1 VKTTPD
7 QASPAELR
15 AATMAGIRWFTT
27 ARLGVE
33 IAAFSSSV
41 ILARLIPPAEFG
53 RAAVGLFVVIMAG
66 VIPSQGLSVPLVQRR
81 AVSGGLL
88 ETAALTA
95 LLAGLVLGAAVFLLA
110 PVAVAPLLGSRI
122 AELVRLASPAFV
134 LAGFGAVP
142 EALLSRRLDFKSLS
156 IAELASVALGAA
168 TAVALAV
175 AGVDAEAVVLGAI
188 VTVAAQA
195 GLFLAF
201 APRVFPRWHRGVAGE
216 LGRFGALAALSSYAY
231 TAFRSVDYAILAARL
246 RPAQVGYY
254 WRAYQVAIDYQ
265 LKVSVIMLRIAFPLY
280 ARSGSLEQTRRLR
293 IRIVRLHTVVVF
305 PLLATLIAV
314 APKLVPLVFGESWRA
329 AVEPTQILA
338 VAGMAVAV
346 GMGAAPLVMAAGAP
360 GRLLAYNAS
369 CLALYATLVTLT
381 APYGVTTV
389 CVAVALFHLTAVL
402 AQVLLVERS
411 VGIPPREV
419 ATALLAATVGSAA
432 ASAVAYPL
440 ARWLSTVDLPRA
452 VFVVA
457 VGGAAALV
465 YGLVLRLAFPAAWAD
480 VKLIVGAFLR
490 RSRAETDPPPDEV
503 GSAVGQ
509 A

>member
-1 VKTTPD
+1 VTTPPD
-7 QASPAELR
+7 RVSPAELR
-15 AATMAGIRWFTT
+15 AAALAGVRWFTV

-41 ILARLIPPAEFG
+41 VLARLIPPAEFG
-53 RAAVGLFVVIMAG
+53 RAAVGLFVVVMAG

-81 AVSGGLL
+81 EVGDRVL

-110 PVAVAPLLGSRI
+110 PVVVAPLLGSRI
-122 AELVRLASPAFV
+122 AELVRIASPAFL
-134 LAGFGAVP
+134 LAAFGAVP
-142 EALLSRRLDFKSLS
+142 EALLSRRLNFKSLS

-175 AGVDAEAVVLGAI
+175 AGVDAEAIVLGAI
-188 VTVAAQA
+188 VTVGVQAA
-195 GLFLAF
+195 LFLAF
-201 APRVFPRWHRGVAGE
+201 APRVVPRWHRGAFGE

-231 TAFRSVDYAILAARL
+231 TAFRSVDYAILAARV

-254 WRAYQVAIDYQ
+254 WRAYQVAVDYQ
-265 LKVSVIMLRIAFPLY
+265 LKVSMIMLRIAFPLY
-280 ARSGSLEQTRRLR
+280 ARSGGLEQTRRLR

-314 APKLVPLVFGESWRA
+314 APKLVPLVFGESWQG

-346 GMGAAPLVMAAGAP
+346 GMGAGPLVMAAGAP
-360 GRLLAYNAS
+360 GKLLAYNAS
-369 CLALYATLVTLT
+369 CLAAYSTLVALT
-381 APYGVTTV
+381 APYGITTV
-389 CVAVALFHLTAVL
+389 CVAVALFQLAAVL
-402 AQVLLVERS
+402 AQVMVVERS

-419 ATALLAATVGSAA
+419 GAALLPAGAGSLAAL
-432 ASAVAYPL
+432 AVAYPL
-440 ARWLSTVDLPRA
+440 AAWLSTVDLPRA
-452 VFVVA
+452 AFVVA
-457 VGGAAALV
+457 VGAAAALV
-465 YGLVLRLAFPAAWAD
+465 YGTLLRLAFPAAWAD
-480 VKLIVGAFLR
+480 VKLIGGAFMR
-490 RSRAETDPPPDEV
+490 RSPGETDPPRDEV